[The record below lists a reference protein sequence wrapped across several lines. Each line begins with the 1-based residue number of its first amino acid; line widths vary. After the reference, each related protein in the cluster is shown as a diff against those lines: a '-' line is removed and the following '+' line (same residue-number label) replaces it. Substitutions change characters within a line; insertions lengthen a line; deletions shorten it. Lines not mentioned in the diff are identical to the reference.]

1 MIPRLFI
8 PLIFISL
15 LFGVDSPDHGLR
27 FNGGGYV
34 RVEDSESLTLDGDFT
49 IEFWTKV
56 DSGYGYGHILNK
68 HQPGNNDDGSWVIKY
83 SEESIDTLFLVFSW
97 AYLPNRIF
105 CNVTDYIVGQ
115 EWFHFA
121 VTFVNESEDL
131 SLWLNGNRVTRKS
144 VSPNLM
150 DTPWPLIIG
159 SESGYNYFK
168 GNLAE
173 IRISNIPRY
182 THTFRPQN
190 NFLLDKNTIAYWPA
204 DQTLGKKLIDMSG
217 LNNNGILVNVTWLND
232 NNFSIKLLYA
242 LFILIIIG
250 SISFLL
256 IKHKKNKIPP
266 TSALD
271 DIYENHPIN
280 KIILFG
286 EFQVW
291 DKEGEDIS
299 ASFSPKLKELF
310 LLLIF
315 YSFGNGNGI
324 ATYQLT
330 TILWP
335 ELDEKRS
342 KNARSTS
349 MNRLRALIANMEN
362 VTISNKNNKWI
373 ISIQSPITC
382 DYSIYTVKKRKT
394 KKNDESDLI
403 ALFNNGPLLKD
414 LSYVW
419 LDGIQAEVENYVIDL
434 FTGIIQNASNDY
446 SDYQL
451 LKISENLLI
460 WDPIN
465 PVGLKT
471 KIDILK
477 SQGKVG
483 LSKKIEEKYNI
494 Y

>member
-1 MIPRLFI
+1 
-8 PLIFISL
+8 
-15 LFGVDSPDHGLR
+15 
-27 FNGGGYV
+27 
-34 RVEDSESLTLDGDFT
+34 
-49 IEFWTKV
+49 
-56 DSGYGYGHILNK
+56 
-68 HQPGNNDDGSWVIKY
+68 
-83 SEESIDTLFLVFSW
+83 
-97 AYLPNRIF
+97 
-105 CNVTDYIVGQ
+105 
-115 EWFHFA
+115 
-121 VTFVNESEDL
+121 
-131 SLWLNGNRVTRKS
+131 
-144 VSPNLM
+144 
-150 DTPWPLIIG
+150 
-159 SESGYNYFK
+159 
-168 GNLAE
+168 
-173 IRISNIPRY
+173 
-182 THTFRPQN
+182 
-190 NFLLDKNTIAYWPA
+190 
-204 DQTLGKKLIDMSG
+204 
-217 LNNNGILVNVTWLND
+217 
-232 NNFSIKLLYA
+232 
-242 LFILIIIG
+242 
-250 SISFLL
+250 
-256 IKHKKNKIPP
+256 
-266 TSALD
+266 
-271 DIYENHPIN
+271 
-280 KIILFG
+280 
-286 EFQVW
+286 
-291 DKEGEDIS
+291 
-299 ASFSPKLKELF
+299 
-310 LLLIF
+310 
-315 YSFGNGNGI
+315 
-324 ATYQLT
+324 
-330 TILWP
+330 
-335 ELDEKRS
+335 
-342 KNARSTS
+342 